1 MISINDS
8 EIISQI
14 AKIKTK
20 MDKYPPYAIGK
31 GLDAT
36 AEFLNTPV
44 VKASIY
50 PPSQSGQPFIWSS
63 EKQRKAFFAT
73 NGFGRGIPTIRTLN
87 LANSGTFKVE
97 KRYSSLYVYYEN
109 TASYAKWVIGQFTQ
123 IVGHI
128 ARGWKPVNTHI
139 VNYRSD
145 ILDIFHSAVSKSW
158 DELV

>member
-36 AEFLNTPV
+36 AEFLNTPI

-63 EKQRKAFFAT
+63 EKQRRFVFA
-73 NGFGRGIPTIRTLN
+73 NIKLPSVRTLN

-139 VNYRSD
+139 VDYRSD
-145 ILDIFHSAVSKSW
+145 VLDVFRGAVFKSW
-158 DELV
+158 DEL